1 LLRDGH
7 RAYVLLPTKEHLP
20 VPTIEAEY
28 TFSFRTAKDAQSFSY
43 WLFQNGCN
51 KSLWGCTVSV
61 TVRGHGDHTLVTSEA
76 FDRGATTEKS
86 QIWDDKD

>member
-1 LLRDGH
+1 
-7 RAYVLLPTKEHLP
+7 LP

-43 WLFQNGCN
+43 WLFQNGCD

-61 TVRGHGDHTLVTSEA
+61 TVRGHGDHTLGCGLSVGLPDLS
-76 FDRGATTEKS
+76 
-86 QIWDDKD
+86 

>member
-7 RAYVLLPTKEHLP
+7 RAYVLLPYKERLP

-51 KSLWGCTVSV
+51 KSLWG
-61 TVRGHGDHTLVTSEA
+61 A
-76 FDRGATTEKS
+76 P
-86 QIWDDKD
+86 